1 MATASVPAG
10 LTGSFDIENGL
21 PAFLSDVTVESGG
34 KSRALSRVESGYQA
48 PECVNAPC
56 VLRYRLRLREA
67 ARSLDDLDEAK
78 LLGNGTVVTSPPPAF
93 ILAPWAAPGTTKV
106 RFRVQTSDGASFL
119 TGVFPAKEPGY
130 YEVAMDDLGS
140 APYSAFG
147 PITFHTIE
155 EPGGQLVVGLVP
167 SSYPVSHEQLFSWVE
182 KSGHAVASYYDGM
195 PMPREAVLLVAA
207 GRGGIG
213 FGKSLAGGGATVFV
227 GIGAQSDETDLKEDW
242 VLTHELIHAAFPAQP
257 RELDWVEEGLATYV
271 EPIARAR
278 VGILSEKDMWRGM
291 VDGLHNGLPEAGDR
305 GIDHT
310 RTWGRTYWGGALF
323 FFLADLQIRRE
334 TKGAASLRE
343 ALIAILRNVSS
354 NAHKGDLV
362 HAFEVGDRATGTHV
376 LTTLHNAW
384 ASTPVMV
391 DLESLF
397 KSLGVR
403 RGADARDI
411 VFDDSAPES
420 ALRLSLVTRA
430 H

>member
-1 MATASVPAG
+1 
-10 LTGSFDIENGL
+10 
-21 PAFLSDVTVESGG
+21 
-34 KSRALSRVESGYQA
+34 
-48 PECVNAPC
+48 
-56 VLRYRLRLREA
+56 
-67 ARSLDDLDEAK
+67 
-78 LLGNGTVVTSPPPAF
+78 
-93 ILAPWAAPGTTKV
+93 
-106 RFRVQTSDGASFL
+106 
-119 TGVFPAKEPGY
+119 
-130 YEVAMDDLGS
+130 
-140 APYSAFG
+140 
-147 PITFHTIE
+147 
-155 EPGGQLVVGLVP
+155 
-167 SSYPVSHEQLFSWVE
+167 
-182 KSGHAVASYYDGM
+182 
-195 PMPREAVLLVAA
+195 
-207 GRGGIG
+207 
-213 FGKSLAGGGATVFV
+213 
-227 GIGAQSDETDLKEDW
+227 
-242 VLTHELIHAAFPAQP
+242 
-257 RELDWVEEGLATYV
+257 
-271 EPIARAR
+271 
-278 VGILSEKDMWRGM
+278 MWRGM

-354 NAHKGDLV
+354 NAHRGDLA

-411 VFDDSAPES
+411 VFDDSAPEA
-420 ALRLSLVTRA
+420 ALRLSMATRA